1 MISAY
6 LVDPRAGIEE
16 PKIDKVSLTDIGEA

>member
-1 MISAY
+1 MVSAY
-6 LVDPRAGIEE
+6 LVDPRAGMEE